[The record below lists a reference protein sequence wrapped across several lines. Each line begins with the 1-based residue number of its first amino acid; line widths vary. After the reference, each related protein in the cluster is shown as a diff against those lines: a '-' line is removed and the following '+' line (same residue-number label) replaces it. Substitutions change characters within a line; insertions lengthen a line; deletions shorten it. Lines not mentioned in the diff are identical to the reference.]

1 MHLRRSVGHGGA
13 LGSLEKLWLLLCSPY
28 LTGFLWMLSPLSSGI
43 SGSLGTSE
51 ISGSLWSDACSSK
64 LLFTSPLQTEEEK
77 NMINLCTA
85 VAQFSG
91 VLYPCKHQV
100 WPRDTQVNI
109 LVKWYPYDPSLPLRI
124 HWLLS
129 SSKKHHI
136 QMQGSTSRLCF
147 IHELLHID
155 GESSINVHIY
165 LWASGRYTIYCGP
178 TQITCR
184 LGAPGTTLTFN
195 KAQNMCTE

>member
-1 MHLRRSVGHGGA
+1 MVVHLVALRSCDFSCVLLISLVSCECSLHCR
-13 LGSLEKLWLLLCSPY
+13 LGFQAHLERPRFQAHFEVTHVVPSCCSHLHYKL
-28 LTGFLWMLSPLSSGI
+28 
-43 SGSLGTSE
+43 
-51 ISGSLWSDACSSK
+51 K
-64 LLFTSPLQTEEEK
+64 RKK

-85 VAQFSG
+85 VTQFSG
-91 VLYPCKHQV
+91 VLYPCKHQA

-136 QMQGSTSRLCF
+136 QMQGSTNRLCF

>member
-1 MHLRRSVGHGGA
+1 MVVHLVALRSCGFSCVLLISLVSCECSLHCR
-13 LGSLEKLWLLLCSPY
+13 LGFQAYLEHPRFQAHFEVTHLVPSCCSHLHYKL
-28 LTGFLWMLSPLSSGI
+28 
-43 SGSLGTSE
+43 
-51 ISGSLWSDACSSK
+51 K
-64 LLFTSPLQTEEEK
+64 RKK

-85 VAQFSG
+85 VTRFSG

-109 LVKWYPYDPSLPLRI
+109 LVEWYPYDPSLPLRI
-124 HWLLS
+124 HWLLI

-155 GESSINVHIY
+155 GGSSILMYIC
-165 LWASGRYTIYCGP
+165 TCGQVGG
-178 TQITCR
+178 TLYIV
-184 LGAPGTTLTFN
+184 APHKLRVD
-195 KAQNMCTE
+195 

>member
-1 MHLRRSVGHGGA
+1 MHLRHSVWHGGA
-13 LGSLEKLWLLLCSPY
+13 LGSIEKLWLLLCSPY
-28 LTGFLWMLSPLSSGI
+28 LTGLLWMLSPLSSGI
-43 SGSLGTSE
+43 SGSLGTSG
-51 ISGSLWSDACSSK
+51 ISGSLWSDASSSK

-85 VAQFSG
+85 VTMFSG

-109 LVKWYPYDPSLPLRI
+109 LEWYPYDPSLPLHI

-129 SSKKHHI
+129 SSKKHHR

-155 GESSINVHIY
+155 GGSSNNVLVSKWEVHYI
-165 LWASGRYTIYCGP
+165 LWPHTNYV
-178 TQITCR
+178 
-184 LGAPGTTLTFN
+184 
-195 KAQNMCTE
+195 